1 MVWGGA
7 SELYRTL
14 SLVEYV
20 VGAHVYV
27 RAACGAAHYVS

>member
-27 RAACGAAHYVS
+27 RAA